1 MISYSWNPEVNPMT
15 EQRETYKGK
24 EIVVRT
30 VFKKAQL
37 FIDETNVDVSLDEHT
52 GRFSTHYLPYTDYPT
67 VMFLARHLIDSE
79 QDFNSKI
86 NGRF

>member
-1 MISYSWNPEVNPMT
+1 LREKLEANLMT
-15 EQRETYKGK
+15 EQHETYKGK

-37 FIDETNVDVSLDEHT
+37 FINEITVDVSLDEHT
-52 GRFSTHYLPYTDYPT
+52 GRFSTHYLPYTDYPS

-79 QDFNSKI
+79 QNFNTKTD
-86 NGRF
+86 GHF